1 MQITETV
8 NQDLRRE
15 YKIVIPQ
22 GDLDKKLIVKIEE
35 IRPRM
40 QIKGFRPGK
49 VPTAHL
55 KKTFG
60 KQMMSEIVEQT
71 VSETS
76 QQAIK
81 DNNLKPAF
89 PPRVDLSSELD
100 QVVDGKSD
108 LEFTIKVDLMPDF
121 QVADVS
127 TLKVE
132 KLVADVTDEDVDAAV
147 LTLAQQTRTYAD
159 RAEGEAA
166 ENADIVTID
175 FVGRVGGEE
184 FTGGSAT
191 DFNLTLGS
199 GQLIPGFED
208 QLVGAKVG
216 ETRDVKVV
224 FPADYPAPDLQS
236 KDAVFETTVKK
247 IQTPEAVEVNDE
259 MAKKFG
265 AESLSQLKDR
275 VRDQLKTDFA
285 KASRL
290 HMKRRVLDALD
301 TAHSFSLP
309 TTMVEGEFESI
320 WKAVQ
325 AELERE
331 GKKPEDEG
339 KSEDELKKEYHDIA
353 ERRVRLGLVLAK
365 LGEQNGITVAPDE
378 VNRAI
383 ASRARQTAMQMR
395 MQGQQIDEQQIFQF
409 YAQNPQA
416 QAEIRAPIF
425 EDKVVDCI
433 GELADVTEKKVDRET
448 LFMDPDDAA
457 EKLKEESAPAE
468 KSEKKEKKSKKKTD
482 E

>member
-15 YKIVIPQ
+15 YKIVVPQ
-22 GDLDKKLIVKIEE
+22 GDLDKKLTGRIEE
-35 IRPRM
+35 MKPRM
-40 QIKGFRPGK
+40 HLKGFRPGK
-49 VPTAHL
+49 APTSHL

-60 KQMMSEIVEQT
+60 KSIMGEIVEQA
-71 VSETS
+71 VSESS

-89 PPRVDLSSELD
+89 PPRVDLASELE

-121 QVADVS
+121 EVADVS
-127 TLKVE
+127 KLKVE
-132 KLVADVTDEDVDAAV
+132 KLVSDVTDTEVDEAV
-147 LTLAQQTRTYAD
+147 LKLAQQTRTYSD

-166 ENADIVTID
+166 AKDDVVTID
-175 FVGRVGGEE
+175 FVGKVDGEE
-184 FTGGSAT
+184 FAGGKAE

-208 QLVGAKVG
+208 QLIGAKVG
-216 ETRDVKVV
+216 ETCDVKVV
-224 FPADYPAPDLQS
+224 FPEDYPAENLKS
-236 KDAVFETTVKK
+236 KDAVFETAVKK
-247 IQTPEAVEVNDE
+247 IQKPDPVAVDDE
-259 MAKKFG
+259 LAKKMG
-265 AESLSQLKDR
+265 IESLSALRER
-275 VRDQLKTDFA
+275 VRDQLKRDFA
-285 KASRL
+285 NASRL

-301 TAHSFSLP
+301 EAHAFSLP
-309 TTMVEGEFESI
+309 PTMVEGEFESI

-331 GKKPEDEG
+331 GKKAEDEG
-339 KSEDELKKEYHDIA
+339 KSEEELKKEYHDIA

-378 VNRAI
+378 VQRAI

-416 QAEIRAPIF
+416 QAEIRAPLF
-425 EDKVVDCI
+425 EDKVVDFI

-448 LFMDPDDAA
+448 LFMDPDEAA
-457 EKLKEESAPAE
+457 EKLKAE
-468 KSEKKEKKSKKKTD
+468 K
-482 E
+482 